1 MGAEVRARRAAF
13 VGTLAVLL
21 SSGCATQ
28 LLLTRDQL
36 WAVAGLP
43 TGGLRTVYTNHGPY
57 TFNGDIE
64 VSVGTSSGALPRT
77 PLKKIKHAGANLIV
91 EAPGRPPMQ
100 LGRQDVV
107 NAEASVFS
115 ASRSIELAGGLAAAA
130 AFIYIAVIGLLLL

>member
-1 MGAEVRARRAAF
+1 MTSTGRRL
-13 VGTLAVLL
+13 TLPLALLL

-43 TGGLRTVYTNHGPY
+43 PSGLRTVYTNHGPY
-57 TFNGDIE
+57 TFSGDLE
-64 VSVGTSSGALPRT
+64 VAVGTTSVGTLPRT
-77 PLKKIKHAGANLIV
+77 PLKKIRHAGPDLIV
-91 EAPGRPPMQ
+91 EAPGRPPIQ
-100 LGRQDVV
+100 VGREDVV

-130 AFIYIAVIGLLLL
+130 AFVYIAVIGLILIAL